1 MTTYALIVES
11 SEIKLWGL
19 SSSDRLARQIKQ
31 LKDCLLVEDV
41 DSIPENST
49 VLCLLGT
56 CVFETRVF
64 EDLLE
69 HINTVVFSEDK
80 PAAGYC
86 RSDELVPMLKV
97 LRREQENS
105 FSRVDHNKMSS
116 YMDKLRKAEPPLCM
130 HLSKENTE
138 VIENNLY
145 GRSYKG
151 ITDLV
156 TKWLWPKP
164 AKKAVRICIHLGIS
178 PNMLTLIGIFL
189 VVYASYAFY
198 EGYYVSGLVAGWV
211 MTFLDTVD
219 GKLARVSIQSS
230 RLGHVLDHGTD
241 IIHPPF
247 WYLFWAISIPELA
260 MNLSISQFSWVLF
273 GGYIAGRFA
282 EQSFHLLGSCT
293 LFDWRPFDS
302 YFRLITARR
311 NPCLIILTVSLIFS
325 VPGLG
330 ILAVAAWT
338 VLTTFIL
345 LIRLMQGVFA
355 RRNGRLVSWLVD
367 TNALEEH
374 PRAFQLFSRTVGAY
388 EKY

>member
-1 MTTYALIVES
+1 
-11 SEIKLWGL
+11 
-19 SSSDRLARQIKQ
+19 
-31 LKDCLLVEDV
+31 
-41 DSIPENST
+41 
-49 VLCLLGT
+49 
-56 CVFETRVF
+56 
-64 EDLLE
+64 
-69 HINTVVFSEDK
+69 
-80 PAAGYC
+80 
-86 RSDELVPMLKV
+86 
-97 LRREQENS
+97 
-105 FSRVDHNKMSS
+105 
-116 YMDKLRKAEPPLCM
+116 
-130 HLSKENTE
+130 
-138 VIENNLY
+138 
-145 GRSYKG
+145 
-151 ITDLV
+151 
-156 TKWLWPKP
+156 
-164 AKKAVRICIHLGIS
+164 
-178 PNMLTLIGIFL
+178 
-189 VVYASYAFY
+189 
-198 EGYYVSGLVAGWV
+198 
-211 MTFLDTVD
+211 MTFFDTVD

-247 WYLFWAISIPELA
+247 WYLIWAISIPELA